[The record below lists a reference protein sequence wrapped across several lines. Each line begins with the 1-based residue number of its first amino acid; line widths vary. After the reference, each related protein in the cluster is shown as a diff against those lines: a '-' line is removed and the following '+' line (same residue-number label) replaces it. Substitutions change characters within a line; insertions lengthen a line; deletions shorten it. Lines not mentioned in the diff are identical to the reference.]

1 MTAVIEVRTYRT
13 QPGQRDTFMELLRT
27 RGAAVHQELG
37 MRILGPFPSLDDP
50 DTLVWLRAFPDATS
64 RDPMKEAFYSG
75 RPWVEELEPV
85 MMPLIAE
92 YGAVVVEDT
101 ADLWGRWPQASA

>member
-1 MTAVIEVRTYRT
+1 M
-13 QPGQRDTFMELLRT
+13 
-27 RGAAVHQELG
+27 
-37 MRILGPFPSLDDP
+37 
-50 DTLVWLRAFPDATS
+50 WLRAFPDAAS
-64 RDPMKEAFYSG
+64 RDPMKEAFYDG

-101 ADLWGRWPQASA
+101 AGLWDRWPEPSA